1 MSTGNTR
8 PSQSVTFFN
17 LKGKRREEEKQRLT
31 KTKRKELTP
40 IILVEQ
46 TSTSKLIGE
55 NEVTETPFSGFT
67 SSADKRKVK
76 VALKP
81 NSLKDKPIRHE
92 SHKHFLNCSLAVKLV
107 PKGLRLELELTI
119 GNHDQEFVDTW
130 YAKLKSFSLTL
141 MKDITFYWDKT
152 IVQTKQNIRETETDL
167 KIVTAKAFRLKK
179 LSRSMKQKQ
188 NASHINVTLKNVT
201 A

>member
-1 MSTGNTR
+1 M
-8 PSQSVTFFN
+8 
-17 LKGKRREEEKQRLT
+17 
-31 KTKRKELTP
+31 
-40 IILVEQ
+40 
-46 TSTSKLIGE
+46 
-55 NEVTETPFSGFT
+55 
-67 SSADKRKVK
+67 
-76 VALKP
+76 
-81 NSLKDKPIRHE
+81 RHE

-119 GNHDQEFVDTW
+119 GNYDQEFVDTW

-141 MKDITFYWDKT
+141 MKDIAFYWDKT